1 MLIEAILRKKI
12 EPIVLQTAGSTKAN
26 SLCLSEGF
34 FQNMHYYNKQK
45 LQGVTPQVKYLGT
58 GNQKIWLPV
67 QALWQV
73 IDF

>member
-26 SLCLSEGF
+26 SLCLFEGF
-34 FQNMHYYNKQK
+34 FQNMLHYNKQK
-45 LQGVTPQVKYLGT
+45 LQGVTPQVKELGT

-67 QALWQV
+67 QALWPV